1 MLRDS
6 LESYIPTSSTSLF
19 RQHNLNYVFVPWNFQ
34 IFNAAIN
41 IIDNLSTPIAYLL
54 TRILLACWSF
64 LSAKKSLFQK
74 KNWKLFLF
82 FLPSS
87 ICNRTSF
94 IISRIA
100 IIGNDFP
107 MLGRIWYWL
116 VDSSFTF
123 FCDDV
128 FSFDWMVDCVWD
140 MISICIKKNWIFI
153 ENKFPEFP
161 TTVICWFNCYGH
173 QNSCNKQ
180 KHFKKLSQIVSNVT
194 FYDALTLMQTNV
206 HRTHRYRKLCLSI
219 VHVHMLVGVH
229 SFVIRFDY
237 NAQSTQTT
245 NHQPRNFIDSFSTIW
260 FCLVIQN
267 GWK

>member
-1 MLRDS
+1 MVSDLNCSDTLLSQLASQWQRAMYLKRMNTILNFKTLSYSNMLRDF

-140 MISICIKKNWIFI
+140 MISLCI
-153 ENKFPEFP
+153 
-161 TTVICWFNCYGH
+161 
-173 QNSCNKQ
+173 
-180 KHFKKLSQIVSNVT
+180 
-194 FYDALTLMQTNV
+194 
-206 HRTHRYRKLCLSI
+206 
-219 VHVHMLVGVH
+219 
-229 SFVIRFDY
+229 
-237 NAQSTQTT
+237 
-245 NHQPRNFIDSFSTIW
+245 
-260 FCLVIQN
+260 
-267 GWK
+267 